1 MKTIIMKQD
10 GTILFSTYNE
20 KNITAVTGYLKKLME
35 SFHSMSAKAFHMI
48 ENDLYSITAE
58 EADFLGKPC
67 CIFCLEQNPF
77 PVGGSKHGI
86 RFSNYTQVSVMY
98 SSSFY
103 SLTSSARLME
113 EKIRLINQ
121 NTLPVMILGERGSGK
136 NQLAA
141 LSGKLHAEISLYYH
155 RLPNPQRADLELC
168 DQQLQFAAERQKQYH
183 FHQ

>member
-20 KNITAVTGYLKKLME
+20 KNITTVTGYLKKLME

-58 EADFLGKPC
+58 EADFLGEPC

-121 NTLPVMILGERGSGK
+121 NTLPVMILGERARGK
-136 NQLAA
+136 TSWRPSSIWKAPCRNIP
-141 LSGKLHAEISLYYH
+141 ISPSTAKSST
-155 RLPNPQRADLELC
+155 RGPGIM
-168 DQQLQFAAERQKQYH
+168 
-183 FHQ
+183 